1 MALAVNELFE
11 FTLFKENLGINKIC
25 ITCNQFDAST
35 SPLWGSPLVFDFC
48 VCWRLGNLN
57 LAWVG

>member
-11 FTLFKENLGINKIC
+11 LTLFKENLGINKIC

-35 SPLWGSPLVFDFC
+35 SSPL
-48 VCWRLGNLN
+48 G
-57 LAWVG
+57 